1 MSDQE
6 RMLEAR
12 RRREEAKAEAARRF
26 GQWLDAEMAERGMSN
41 VELQDRIGINNS
53 TIGFWRRGMRMPDDW
68 ATLRM
73 IADVMETPAPQ
84 LAVLIGWFR
93 PDELDGVEAPVRTE
107 EIARAWIR
115 GHPERTLE
123 ELYDWI
129 QREPQKAMSAVMA
142 PIAASDSARRQLGIR
157 DRPS

>member
-6 RMLEAR
+6 RMHEAR
-12 RRREEAKAEAARRF
+12 RRRENAKAEAAQRF
-26 GQWLDAEMAERGMSN
+26 GQWLEGEMSERGMSN
-41 VELQDRIGINNS
+41 VDLQDRIGINNS

-73 IADVMETPAPQ
+73 IADVLETPAPQ

-93 PDELDGVEAPVRTE
+93 PEELDGVQAPVRTE
-107 EIARAWIR
+107 ELALAWVR
-115 GHPERTLE
+115 GHPERTLQ

-129 QREPQKAMSAVMA
+129 QREPQTAMSAVMA
-142 PIAASDSARRQLGIR
+142 PIAASDEARRKLGIP